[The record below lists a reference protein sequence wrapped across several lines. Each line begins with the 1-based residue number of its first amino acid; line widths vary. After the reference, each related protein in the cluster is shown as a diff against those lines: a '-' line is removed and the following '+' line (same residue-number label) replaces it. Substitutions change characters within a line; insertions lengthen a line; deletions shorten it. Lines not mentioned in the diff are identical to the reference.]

1 MLEMVLTWTG
11 AVLSLL
17 VLLLMILP
25 AVVDGQGEPRAV
37 KVARTERIK
46 ATRAVRAVHNTRR
59 PVRHAGPI
67 AA

>member
-17 VLLLMILP
+17 VLALMILP
-25 AVVDGQGEPRAV
+25 AVVDGQGEPKAV

-46 ATRAVRAVHNTRR
+46 ATRAARAAQKTHR
-59 PVRHAGPI
+59 PARHAGPI